1 MKDESGRFSG
11 YGLHGDRRTK
21 RMKTRQAQT
30 EEDVNPLCD
39 RCGKRNAK
47 MSHNWQMLCIDCRKV
62 EEAEDDDDQYDDYL
76 D

>member
-1 MKDESGRFSG
+1 MKDETGRLSG
-11 YGLHGDRRTK
+11 YGYHGDRRTK

-30 EEDVNPLCD
+30 EDDINPVCD

-47 MSHNWQMLCIDCRKV
+47 QSHNWQMLCMECRKA
-62 EEAEDDDDQYDDYL
+62 EEVEDDDYDEYL